1 MLERAQVEREE
12 SVSPQG
18 RDAGM
23 SEVFLGQK
31 RSIYKEKAMTDNA
44 WNILLWG
51 CVFLVVSMAAV
62 AVYAVWF
69 S

>member
-1 MLERAQVEREE
+1 
-12 SVSPQG
+12 
-18 RDAGM
+18 M